1 MSENLNIMVVD
12 DEKSILNIFSEYLNA
27 TTDYQVFTESNGLL
41 ALEIIK
47 KHSIDCCF
55 LDISMPIIDGVA
67 LAKQIHL
74 YDKTIPIIMMT
85 GNPSADNAIKTLK
98 TGVVDFLT
106 KPMDILQIPLIIKR
120 VMKERSMFV
129 DSLLLKELTQ
139 KNHELININ
148 QELQQKLKDVEIIS
162 LILQKLDQ
170 ATTINYLIRM
180 LVDLA
185 GEITLCDEA
194 FFCNFANNCTDPSIL
209 AAFSRSNSKPV
220 SAAEKIASN
229 NIKKVVDDK
238 IPLIIN
244 GNGSNLCTMA
254 VPLII
259 KSNVFGVLV
268 LFINDHGRNFQ
279 RKDLYFINF
288 LLKKASSLVEN
299 FALYENIF
307 ENLISSLYAFVETIE
322 ARDSYTKQHSHRVS
336 LYAMSIAGAMSC
348 TQEEIDK
355 LNVAGLLHDIGKIGT
370 PDHILLKPGA
380 LSGEEFDIIK
390 NHPVTGSNIIG
401 HFGMWIDERNI
412 IRHHHERYDGTGY
425 PDGLK
430 GKEIPLLSRVLS
442 VADVYDALTSDR
454 SYRKRMQEDDALNII
469 RKNTGIQFDPEVVN
483 AFFDSYRQNKIRQLS
498 ADNTKKEQ
506 DRLRGNTEHL
516 TPSSQHGNLA
526 LINEYREGLM
536 TLPISSAE

>member
-1 MSENLNIMVVD
+1 MSDNLNIMVVD
-12 DEKSILNIFSEYLNA
+12 DEKSILHIFSEYLNA

-41 ALEIIK
+41 ALGIIK
-47 KHSIDCCF
+47 SQAIDCCF
-55 LDISMPIIDGVA
+55 LDISMPIINGID

-85 GNPSADNAIKTLK
+85 GNPSADNAIQTLK

-106 KPMDILQIPLIIKR
+106 KPIDILQIPQTIKR

-139 KNHELININ
+139 KNHELLNIN
-148 QELQQKLKDVEIIS
+148 NELQQKLKDVEIIS

-170 ATTINYLIRM
+170 ATNINYLINM

-194 FFCNFANNCTDPSIL
+194 YFCNFAHNCTDPSIL
-209 AAFSRSNSKPV
+209 AVFSRSNGK
-220 SAAEKIASN
+220 SASGTEKIASH
-229 NIKKVVDDK
+229 NIKKVVDEG
-238 IPLIIN
+238 IPLIMN
-244 GNGSNLCTMA
+244 GNGNNCCTMA
-254 VPLII
+254 VPLVI
-259 KSNVFGVLV
+259 KANTFGVLV
-268 LFINDHGRNFQ
+268 LFINDKACNFSK
-279 RKDLYFINF
+279 KDLYFMNF

-307 ENLISSLYAFVETIE
+307 ENLVSSLYAFVETIE

-336 LYAMSIAGAMSC
+336 LYAMSIAGTMNC

-355 LNVAGLLHDIGKIGT
+355 LNVSGLLHDIGKIGT

-380 LSGEEFDIIK
+380 LSDEEFSIIK
-390 NHPVTGSNIIG
+390 KHPITGSNIIG
-401 HFGMWIDERNI
+401 HFGMWFDEQTI
-412 IRHHHERYDGTGY
+412 IRHHHEKFDGAGY

-430 GKEIPLLSRVLS
+430 GKEIPLLARILS

-469 RKNTGIQFDPEVVN
+469 RKNSGIQFDPEVVS
-483 AFFDSYRQNKIRQLS
+483 AFFDSYGQNKIRQLS

-506 DRLRGNTEHL
+506 DQLRGNTEHL
-516 TPSSQHGNLA
+516 TPSSQHGNVA
-526 LINEYREGLM
+526 LINEYRGGLL